1 MIVGPIIKMIFI
13 LGLLCIAIFLST
25 RLLKRNKITHP
36 VNGCHPFIKLLGSQW
51 IAPQKYI
58 SIVDIGGELFALGV
72 SESQITLLTKIE
84 DKELAKKIIDYQ
96 EFKSPHLLKL
106 QKFLLKGRSPWE
118 MWLRKTHEKKVK
130 IFS

>member
-1 MIVGPIIKMIFI
+1 MMLWPIVKMVFVLGI
-13 LGLLCIAIFLST
+13 LCMVVFLAKT
-25 RLLKRNKITHP
+25 LFKRNKMTHSL
-36 VNGCHPFIKLLGSQW
+36 NGCHPFIKLLGSQW

-84 DKELAKKIIDYQ
+84 DKELAKKIIDCQ

-106 QKFLLKGRSPWE
+106 QQFLSKGRIPWE
-118 MWLRKTHEKKVK
+118 IWLRKTHEKKIK
-130 IFS
+130 TFS